1 MKIEAMKPIVYYEG
15 PATFQAIKGRPSSV
29 VAYVYGVDHPLLG
42 TQLIRTSK
50 VLSREEHGFETMNT
64 LYREKQDD

>member
-1 MKIEAMKPIVYYEG
+1 MKPVVYYEG
-15 PATFQAIKGRPSSV
+15 EATFQPVRGSPKGFTALV
-29 VAYVYGVDHPLLG
+29 WGIDHPLLG
-42 TQLIRTSK
+42 IQLIRTSR